1 MEENTQTPTK
11 TDKPET
17 IQDVTEVVE
26 AKKQPVDIFL
36 WANKYDALK
45 DKLDVELYLF
55 TKNYTVYATNYQAEL
70 KNQLKVLFL
79 YDLLSEVQTGA
90 AMGLKVRDFEAAE
103 AEENVLSR
111 TYIDNVQHA
120 QEVMEQIMHG
130 GDSLEIF
137 SEGDHEFKR
146 VKGMVAKFV
155 SGDGKPFYSAKL
167 LPQSQVLK
175 GATAW
180 MFDEGAF
187 RPFSADAGLRVTPD
201 NQVLI
206 IDDEIFAFS
215 ESKFE
220 RLFGYSA
227 KKQAIAEEK
236 IRAIEAAYKLSLPDG
251 MTLEGL
257 IKEKPA
263 LVNKLQKFDTAHF
276 IPSDKLM
283 EQSDEME
290 LSLMQDEAEAIIIMD
305 GRDASTFVNLLNDDY
320 VESPMTGNRYEI
332 KGKKRLGTDEQGS

>member
-1 MEENTQTPTK
+1 MEENTLHPKQSEK
-11 TDKPET
+11 SVLNSS
-17 IQDVTEVVE
+17 QDVSVDS
-26 AKKQPVDIFL
+26 KKQPVDIFL

-45 DKLDVELYLF
+45 DKLEVDLYLF

-103 AEENVLSR
+103 SEENVLAR
-111 TYIDNVQHA
+111 TYIDDVQHA
-120 QEVMEQIMHG
+120 QEVMEQVMHG

-146 VKGMVAKFV
+146 VKGMVAKF
-155 SGDGKPFYSAKL
+155 SIPDGSPFYVVKL

-180 MFDEGAF
+180 MFDEGSF

-227 KKQAIAEEK
+227 KKHAIAEEK
-236 IRAIEAAYKLSLPDG
+236 IRAIEAQYKLSLPEG

-257 IKEKPA
+257 IKEKPT
-263 LVNKLQKFDTAHF
+263 LVNKLQKFDTTHF

-290 LSLMQDEAEAIIIMD
+290 LNLMQDEAEAIIIMD

-320 VESPMTGNRYEI
+320 VESPMTGNKYEI
-332 KGKKRLGTDEQGS
+332 KGKKRLGQDENQA